1 MIVVEI
7 PWHVSICGFRL
18 MSSQREQQGVS
29 PGPPKEQSLLDK
41 QSVNHLPFFRAESLN
56 KSKVHQAP
64 KR

>member
-41 QSVNHLPFFRAESLN
+41 QSVNHLPFFRAESFK
-56 KSKVHQAP
+56 KS
-64 KR
+64 

>member
-41 QSVNHLPFFRAESLN
+41 QSVNHLPFFRAESVK
-56 KSKVHQAP
+56 KS
-64 KR
+64 